1 MTTTHSTLLAW
12 SSTTFVFLKRGSYLF
27 PFFVSK
33 SRGKWIYWLRD
44 MAFDVTKLDAEF
56 RDEMLVWGKKNYHT
70 LYFTNL
76 FTGYGMSLDVKV

>member
-1 MTTTHSTLLAW
+1 
-12 SSTTFVFLKRGSYLF
+12 
-27 PFFVSK
+27 
-33 SRGKWIYWLRD
+33 